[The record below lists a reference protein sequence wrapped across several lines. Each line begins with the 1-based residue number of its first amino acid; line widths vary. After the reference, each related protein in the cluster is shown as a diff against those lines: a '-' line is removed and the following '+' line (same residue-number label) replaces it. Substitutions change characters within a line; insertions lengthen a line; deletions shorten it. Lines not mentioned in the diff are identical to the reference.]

1 MSHSVGVRELR
12 QHASEVL
19 RRVEDGER
27 LTVTVS
33 GRDIAMLVP
42 ATRRAWRRYD
52 EVADIWASPADPTFA
67 ATRDL
72 LDQQVTDP
80 FERHA

>member
-33 GRDIAMLVP
+33 GRDVALLVP

-72 LDQQVTDP
+72 LDQEITDP
-80 FERHA
+80 FERDA

>member
-33 GRDIAMLVP
+33 GRDVAILVP
-42 ATRRAWRRYD
+42 ATRGAWRRYD
-52 EVADIWASPADPTFA
+52 EVADIWATPGDPTFA
-67 ATRDL
+67 HTRDL
-72 LDQQVTDP
+72 LDQDVTDP
-80 FERHA
+80 FERDA

>member
-19 RRVEDGER
+19 RRVEEGER

-33 GRDIAMLVP
+33 GRDVAMLVP
-42 ATRRAWRRYD
+42 ATRRSWRRYD
-52 EVADIWASPADPTFA
+52 EIADIWASPADPTFA

-72 LDQQVTDP
+72 LDQEITDP
-80 FERHA
+80 FA

>member
-33 GRDIAMLVP
+33 GRDVALLVP

-52 EVADIWASPADPTFA
+52 EVADIWASPIDPTFA

-72 LDQQVTDP
+72 LDQEITDP
-80 FERHA
+80 FA